1 MSITKDQFINELLD
15 VKKVLLTYIKN
26 PIQEIKVLPDWTW
39 PKLIA
44 VQAAFTAICGALAGL
59 LEEKIVF
66 SVIAGLISMP
76 FITLITVA
84 VSSLFFY
91 YCFQIFA
98 DKTVSF
104 RKMFTIVFFANIP
117 HFIFQIASGFLPPVI
132 LVGLAFSAFLL
143 VVGFVEHFQVQ
154 KRLVIRIIA
163 ALYAIFFVIWI
174 VGRINSSRFENDW
187 GSDIKMEAPEVEL
200 GK

>member
-1 MSITKDQFINELLD
+1 MSLTKDQFINELLD
-15 VKKVLLTYIKN
+15 VKKVLLTYIKH
-26 PIQEIKVLPDWTW
+26 PIQQIKYLPDWHW
-39 PKLIA
+39 PKLIL
-44 VQAAFTAICGALAGL
+44 VQAAFTAVCGALAGL
-59 LEEKIVF
+59 LEEKIIF

-76 FITLITVA
+76 FITLVTVA

-104 RKMFTIVFFANIP
+104 RKLFTIVFFANIP
-117 HFIFQIASGFLPPVI
+117 HFIFQIASGYLPPVI
-132 LVGLAFSAFLL
+132 LVGLAFTALLL
-143 VVGFVEHFQVQ
+143 VVAFTEHFVVE
-154 KRLVIRIIA
+154 KKLVIRIIA

-174 VGRINSSRFENDW
+174 IGRINSSRIENEW
-187 GSDIKMEAPEVEL
+187 GSDIKIEAPEVEL